1 MGVRAKEDG
10 KSESRLVMRRIGV
23 ALLGKITPR
32 ESGQTSIRSFPT
44 REPELPTSETRR
56 MTAVET
62 QAGAVPNK
70 QIDWTTIDWRT
81 VNQNV
86 RRLQARIVKAT
97 QEGRWNRVRVLQRL
111 LTHSFSARCLAVKR
125 VTTNQGKKTPGVD
138 GIIWD
143 TPEKKATAV
152 DELKARG
159 YSPQP
164 LKRVYIPKSDGRR
177 RGLSIPVMKDRA
189 RQALHLLA
197 LDPIAETRADPNSY
211 GFRIGRAPADAI
223 DQAFRALCRK
233 GSAEWI
239 LKCDIRSCFDRISHQ
254 WLLDNVPM
262 DKQTLNKW
270 LKAGF
275 IEQGEW
281 HQTEAGTPQGGTI
294 SPVLMNWTLDGL
306 ERVLSENPRFKKN
319 TRPGNRTKV
328 NLVRFADDVIVTGS
342 SKELLDEVK
351 PLIEGFL
358 EVRGLELSP
367 EKTKIV
373 HISEGFDFLGQHIRK
388 YGQGNLLTNPSQES
402 FTSLLRRIRTLIG
415 SNLHVAPGILIWML
429 NPILRGWANYHRH
442 AASKQTFQKVDN
454 AIFWSLWKW
463 CRRRHPH
470 KTRQWIKEKYFQTVG
485 DRHWVFSGE
494 MRLRGET
501 RLIRLYS
508 LGYTPIRRHTKI
520 KGEANP
526 YDPHW
531 ETYFEQRL
539 DARTEGSLTGL
550 RMLLFLWKEQQGRCP
565 VCLER
570 ITKLTGWQTHHL
582 IWKSHGGTDSAS
594 NLVLLHP
601 RCHQE
606 VHGQKLVVVKPRPEK
621 GVGKA

>member
-1 MGVRAKEDG
+1 MA
-10 KSESRLVMRRIGV
+10 
-23 ALLGKITPR
+23 
-32 ESGQTSIRSFPT
+32 
-44 REPELPTSETRR
+44 
-56 MTAVET
+56 AVET
-62 QAGAVPNK
+62 QAGAVPNG
-70 QIDWTTIDWRT
+70 QIDWTTINWRT

-86 RRLQARIVKAT
+86 RRLQSRIVKAT
-97 QEGRWNRVRVLQRL
+97 QEGRWNKVKVLQRL
-111 LTHSFSARCLAVKR
+111 LTHSFGARCLAVKR

-138 GIIWD
+138 GVIWD

-152 DELKARG
+152 GELNARG
-159 YSPQP
+159 YRPQP
-164 LKRVYIPKSDGRR
+164 LKRVYIPKSDGRQ
-177 RGLSIPVMKDRA
+177 RGLSIPVMNDRA

-197 LDPIAETRADPNSY
+197 LDPIAETKADPNSY

-223 DQAFRALCRK
+223 DQAFRVLCRK
-233 GSAEWI
+233 GSAKWI

-262 DKQTLNKW
+262 DKQTLKKW

-281 HQTEAGTPQGGTI
+281 YETEAGTPQGGTI

-319 TRPGNRTKV
+319 TRPGRQNKV

-342 SKELLDEVK
+342 SKELLENEVQ
-351 PLIEGFL
+351 PLIEEFL
-358 EVRGLELSP
+358 DIRGLELSP
-367 EKTKIV
+367 EKTRIV
-373 HISEGFDFLGQHIRK
+373 HLSEGVDFLGQHIRM
-388 YGQGNLLTNPSQES
+388 YGQGKTLNHPSQQS
-402 FTSLLRRIRTLIG
+402 INSLLRRIREVIKN
-415 SNLHVAPGILIWML
+415 NLHVAPGILIWML

-442 AASKQTFQKVDN
+442 ASSKQTFQKIDC
-454 AIFWSLWKW
+454 AIFKSLWKW
-463 CRRRHPH
+463 CRRRHP
-470 KTRQWIKEKYFQTVG
+470 RQPRRWIKEKYFQIVG

-501 RLIRLYS
+501 RQLRLYS
-508 LGYTPIRRHTKI
+508 LAYTPIRRHTKI

-531 ETYFEQRL
+531 EKYFEQRL
-539 DARTEGSLTGL
+539 DVKTEGTLRGL
-550 RMLLFLWKEQQGRCP
+550 KMLLFLWREQQGKCP
-565 VCLER
+565 VCQER

-582 IWKSHGGTDSAS
+582 IWKSHGGTDGAS

-601 RCHQE
+601 GCHQE
-606 VHGQKLVVVKPRPEK
+606 VHSQKLVVVKPRPEK